1 MSRGR
6 SFGKVLALGC
16 GIALLTALAVAI
28 FWWHFARTTVDGARA
43 RQGEALARYREAFL
57 EDQRLA
63 ASLPILARRS
73 GNRDAGLVIGPRV
86 GWLAADP
93 KSLEPWRRT
102 LPEDA
107 RGLEM
112 DDDLPRK
119 LGKEWLDA
127 RPALWAGLDFGWMS
141 GLGGYDFWD
150 LERHAPERDPEI
162 PFRVATPN
170 VSKLFAW
177 AKLRLAK
184 GLREDAPGKAIRE
197 VEELARL
204 CATTEDAGVVA
215 MGLGLLRVAD
225 KARVRAASS
234 PRAPKDLGKPI
245 GPEGLERLR
254 RAMWGAV
261 AYAEL
266 RASTAYDGDWDRI
279 AIGRC
284 AALGHGLATALATRP
299 ILAEAYAAEYRR
311 LGRLLASSPECRL
324 ERLRRLWSQPDAMD
338 LDAILA
344 EASWP
349 ARLAVRWI
357 PGART
362 RFGEVLLAISEQD
375 WFRLYR
381 QPAESE

>member
-16 GIALLTALAVAI
+16 GIAVLTALAVAI
-28 FWWHFARTTVDGARA
+28 FWWHIARTGVEGSRA

-57 EDQRLA
+57 EDQRFA
-63 ASLPILARRS
+63 ATLPVFARRI
-73 GNRDAGLVIGPRV
+73 GDRDAGPVIGPRV
-86 GWLAADP
+86 GWWASDP
-93 KSLEPWRRT
+93 RTLDPWRQT
-102 LPEDA
+102 QPESA

-112 DDDLPRK
+112 DEELPK
-119 LGKEWLDA
+119 KIGKEWLDA
-127 RPALWAGLDFGWMS
+127 RPALWAGLDFSWMS
-141 GLGGYDFWD
+141 SLPSYDFWD
-150 LERHAPERDPEI
+150 LQRHGPPTDPNDV
-162 PFRVATPN
+162 FRGPTPN

-184 GLREDAPGKAIRE
+184 GLREGAPAKAIRD

-204 CATTEDAGVVA
+204 CASTEDTGVLA
-215 MGLGLLRVAD
+215 MGVGLLAVAD
-225 KARVRAASS
+225 KARGRAASS

-254 RAMWGAV
+254 RAMWGAL

-266 RASTAYDGDWDRI
+266 RARADHDGDWERI

-284 AALGHGLATALATRP
+284 AALGHGLAAALTVRP
-299 ILAEAYAAEYRR
+299 FLAEAYAAEYQR
-311 LGRLLASSPECRL
+311 LDKLLAASPECRL
-324 ERLRRLWSQPDAMD
+324 DRLRRLWSRPAPTT
-338 LDAILA
+338 LDALA
-344 EASWP
+344 ADRAWP
-349 ARLAVRWI
+349 ARLAIRWV

-362 RFGEVLLAISEQD
+362 LEGEVVLAIGEQD

-381 QPAESE
+381 QPADR